1 MRYFRSSYAIGLRNE
16 LAHTTLQAKT
26 GLDLR
31 DYAAHGGCFPIFVEG
46 TGCVGTITVSGLPQ
60 REDHSLVVAVLQEYL
75 QLTGEEL
82 GLEAPDAG

>member
-1 MRYFRSSYAIGLRNE
+1 
-16 LAHTTLQAKT
+16 
-26 GLDLR
+26 
-31 DYAAHGGCFPIFVEG
+31 
-46 TGCVGTITVSGLPQ
+46 VGTITVSGLPQ